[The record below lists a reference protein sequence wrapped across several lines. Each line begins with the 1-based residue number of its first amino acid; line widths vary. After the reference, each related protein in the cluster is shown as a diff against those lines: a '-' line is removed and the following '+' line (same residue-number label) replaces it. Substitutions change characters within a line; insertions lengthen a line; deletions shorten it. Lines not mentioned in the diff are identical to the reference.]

1 MERDGPYCRPVA
13 RQTTRN
19 IREGERLFA
28 ALQKIVRQFQFRDL
42 HSVGEYGITITECY
56 VLDVLADR
64 SPISLNEVAAAMNLD
79 KSTMS
84 RVVRSLEEKKL
95 LSAETDPSD
104 ARALQVELTAK
115 GRKLHSRIADDMA
128 VRYAD
133 LLAGMQ
139 TRSRGSVVEAAEE
152 LAARLANRGCD

>member
-1 MERDGPYCRPVA
+1 VVRKTA
-13 RQTTRN
+13 KN
-19 IREGERLFA
+19 IREGERLFS

-56 VLDVLADR
+56 VLDVLADQG
-64 SPISLNEVAAAMNLD
+64 PISLNQAAAAMNLD

-84 RVVRSLEEKKL
+84 RVVRSLEEKKHL
-95 LSAETDPSD
+95 TAETDPED
-104 ARALQVELTAK
+104 ARALQLELTSK
-115 GRKLHSRIADDMA
+115 GRKLHTRIAADMA

-139 TRSRGSVVEAAEE
+139 TRSRGSVVEAAEA